1 MEAFARWLVRHPL
14 FVVGAHLLATVVLG
28 AYALHIRIESSI
40 ESILPAGDPE
50 VTYYE
55 NVRATFGSD
64 DVGVVGVRAD
74 DLFAAAALEKIAR
87 VTDAIS
93 RVPGV
98 ERVLSVTNAVDP
110 ANDVFEPPPLLPH
123 IPPSADEVATLK
135 QKLSST
141 PLYGKNLVAD
151 DFKGAAINVFFRNLS
166 DAEYVDLDVD
176 GKIRAIIARETGAER
191 FFYTGAGHL
200 KQSAVDMMRRD
211 LLRFTPI
218 ALALV
223 LLVLW
228 LSFWSLR
235 GVVLPI
241 ISVLLALVW
250 TLGVMVLAGKAITLG
265 TFVLPPLLIVI
276 GNSYAIH
283 VMARYYEQVDAGVHP
298 PELVVRAFQRV
309 CVPLLISALTVAIG
323 FGSLMVNR
331 ITAIWDLG
339 LFAVVGVVCL
349 TATSLGFIPAALQ
362 LLSADGRTTRT
373 GKVSPRLSRSLTALA
388 QWAYA
393 SRRAILWGA
402 VIVAALALTGTRRIR
417 VDSDFLYYFDPDS
430 EVRVANE
437 MINQHIVG
445 SNPFSLVIEGSA
457 PGTIR
462 RWEVLKLIK
471 DLQGFLRTQPGITSS
486 ISIVDYLE
494 LLESGL
500 NKTSD
505 KDVLLDEQGHPVP
518 PQEVKTFWEQ
528 PARLSPVLDL
538 MSTSPTTFKA
548 IVTQDFRTA
557 NVLVRTKLTGS
568 RAVEDTLARI
578 RAYIA
583 EHFPAELHVHPTG
596 SLVLLTGTTSDIVTG
611 QIESLSLALGV
622 IFVVMSL
629 MFLSAR
635 VGFLA
640 ILPNVL
646 PIVIFFGVMG
656 WLGILLNLGTSLIAA
671 IALGIAVDSTIHY
684 MARLNLELQGET
696 DQAAAMVRTLRAVGV
711 PIVYATVALFFG
723 FLTFAFSSFVPIQ
736 NFGILA
742 GATLLTSLGTNLVLL
757 PALLA
762 TSKIITLWDLVSV
775 KLGRDPTRTIPL
787 FAGLRPGQA
796 RIVVLMGQIKRFAPG
811 QHIVRQGEQGG
822 EMYVIVQGS
831 AEVFAG
837 SGAQRKA
844 IMQMRRGDVF
854 GEMALVRHNVRSA
867 DVVAAEPVEVLAVDE
882 TFLRRLQLRYP
893 RIAAKVFLNLT
904 RIVSDR
910 LQRMTEQY
918 VRA

>member
-1 MEAFARWLVRHPL
+1 MEAFARQLVRHPL
-14 FVVGAHLLATVVLG
+14 PVVVVHLLATIVLG

-50 VTYYE
+50 VSYYE

-64 DVGVVGVRAD
+64 DVGVIGVQAD
-74 DLFAAAALEKIAR
+74 NLFAAATLEKIAR
-87 VTDAIS
+87 VTDAVS
-93 RVPGV
+93 RVAGV

-123 IPPSADEVATLK
+123 IPPSPDEVTALK
-135 QKLSST
+135 QKLTST

-151 DFKGAAINVFFRNLS
+151 DFKGAAINVFFENLT

-176 GKIRAIIARETGAER
+176 GKIRAVLARETGPER
-191 FFYTGAGHL
+191 LFYTGAGHL

-211 LLRFTPI
+211 LFRFTPI

-223 LLVLW
+223 LVVLW
-228 LSFWSLR
+228 LSFWSVR

-241 ISVLLALVW
+241 LSVLLALVW

-283 VMARYYEQVDAGVHP
+283 VMARYYEQVDAGVRP

-309 CVPLLISALTVAIG
+309 CLPLLISALTVAIG

-339 LFAVVGVVCL
+339 LFAVVGVLCL
-349 TATSLGFIPAALQ
+349 TVTSLGFIPAALQ
-362 LLSADGRTTRT
+362 LLRAEGRTGRT
-373 GKVSPRLSRSLTALA
+373 GKVSPQLSRALTALA
-388 QWAYA
+388 HWAYA

-402 VIVAALALTGTRRIR
+402 AVVAVLALTGTRRIR

-430 EVRVANE
+430 EVRIANE

-445 SNPFSLVIEGSA
+445 SNPFSLVIEGA
-457 PGTIR
+457 EPGTIR

-471 DLQGFLRTQPGITSS
+471 DLQGFLQMQPGITSS

-500 NKTSD
+500 NKSGD
-505 KDVLLDEQGHPVP
+505 NDVLLDDQGRVVAPH
-518 PQEVKTFWEQ
+518 EVKTFWED
-528 PARLSPVLDL
+528 PARLSPALEIINA
-538 MSTSPTTFKA
+538 SPATFKA

-557 NVLVRTKLTGS
+557 NVLVRTRLTGS
-568 RAVEDTLARI
+568 RAIEDTLARI

-583 EHFPAELHVHPTG
+583 EHFPADLHVHPTG
-596 SLVLLTGTTSDIVTG
+596 SLVLLSGTTSDIVTG

-629 MFLSAR
+629 MFLSAK

-646 PIVIFFGVMG
+646 PIVIFFGAMG
-656 WLGILLNLGTSLIAA
+656 WLGILLNQGTSLIAA

-696 DQAAAMVRTLRAVGV
+696 DQAAAMARTLRAVGV

-736 NFGILA
+736 SFGILA
-742 GATLLTSLGTNLVLL
+742 GVTLLTSLGTNLVLL

-762 TSKIITLWDLVSV
+762 TSKVITLWDLVAV

-811 QHIVRQGEQGG
+811 DYIVRQGEQGD

-831 AEVFAG
+831 TEVLAG
-837 SGAQRKA
+837 SGEQRKS
-844 IMQMRRGDVF
+844 IMKMRRGDVF

-910 LQRMTEQY
+910 LQRMTEQF